1 MTIAHHHHKLLY
13 SLLVPLLVAGSAST
27 LPGLDDHS
35 AHAAAQKVTT
45 QTDKY
50 STPTSQPGFKK
61 LAKKYKTAIPIQ
73 VLGINDLHGGLETTG
88 TVKIGDQTYSD
99 VGTVARLGGS
109 LDQAQNQ
116 FKKTQHAKAANTF
129 RVEAGD
135 MVGASPANS
144 TLLAH
149 ESTMHTL
156 RAMKFQI
163 GTLGNHEFDHG
174 LGEYNRILKGNKPA
188 ANADSLVKAYP
199 HQASKINLVVAN
211 VVKKSNNKIPY
222 GYKPYT
228 IKTVKAHGKTA
239 KVGFIGIETTDL
251 PHLTLL
257 KNYQNYKILDEAK
270 TIAKYDKVLNK
281 KGVKAVVVMAHTG
294 IVSQDGK
301 TAGSAVDILNKVNKL
316 DKKNNVGLYVAGHS
330 HQYANATVGK
340 THVVQAVYTGKAY
353 NDTQGYINPK
363 TGKFIHLESHVY
375 PVLPAKANPKAKTN
389 AKVAAIVKDA
399 DKRVAPKVNAVIGK
413 AATNEPITGRNN
425 NSKTME
431 NAAGELV
438 VDAQRYEAQKNG
450 TKPDFAMTNNG
461 GVRADLAVAN
471 NGDITWG
478 AAVAVQPFGNI
489 LQVVEMTGQQI
500 KDALNQQY
508 DENQAFY
515 LQISGLKYT
524 YTDNNDAKQPYKV
537 VDIKKD
543 DGTPVS
549 MTATYR
555 VVINDFLHGGGDNF
569 YAFKDTPIKA
579 SIGSDTDVF
588 VQYFKDMAAANTPVK
603 APTLDRKVY
612 QPAGSVVAT
621 STQPV
626 TQVQVALG

>member
-1 MTIAHHHHKLLY
+1 M
-13 SLLVPLLVAGSAST
+13 PLLVAGSAT
-27 LPGLDDHS
+27 ALPGLGDHS
-35 AHAAAQKVTT
+35 AQAAAQKVTT

-88 TVKIGDQTYSD
+88 TVKIGDATYSD

-199 HQASKINLVVAN
+199 HQASNINLVVAN

-257 KNYQNYKILDEAK
+257 KNYQDYKILDEAK
-270 TIAKYDKVLNK
+270 TIAKYDKILNK

-294 IVSQDGK
+294 ISSQDGK
-301 TAGSAVDILNKVNKL
+301 TAGSAVDILNKVNQL

-353 NDTQGYINPK
+353 NDTQGYINAK
-363 TGKFIHLESHVY
+363 TGKFMHLESHVY

-450 TKPDFAMTNNG
+450 TNPDFAMTNNG
-461 GVRADLAVAN
+461 GVRSDLAVTK

-515 LQISGLKYT
+515 LQISGLTYT

-555 VVINDFLHGGGDNF
+555 VVINDFLHGAGDNF

-626 TQVQVALG
+626 NQVQVALG

>member
-1 MTIAHHHHKLLY
+1 MTIVRKHKFLY
-13 SLLVPLLVAGSAST
+13 GLLVPLLIVGGTTAFSEWGGT
-27 LPGLDDHS
+27 DVQ
-35 AHAAAQKVTT
+35 AAKVTT

-50 STPTSQPGFKK
+50 SVPTSQPGFKK
-61 LAKKYKTAIPIQ
+61 VAKKYQKAIPVQ

-88 TVKIGDQTYSD
+88 TVVIGGKTYSD

-109 LDQAQNQ
+109 LNQAQNQ
-116 FKKTQHAKAANTF
+116 FKKSQHVKAANTF

-149 ESTMHTL
+149 ESTMHSL
-156 RAMKFQI
+156 RAMKFQL

-174 LGEYNRILKGNKPA
+174 LGEFNRILKGNKPA
-188 ANADSLVKAYP
+188 ADADALVKAYP
-199 HQASKINLVVAN
+199 HQSSNINLVVAN

-228 IKTVKAHGKTA
+228 IKTIKAHGKKA

-257 KNYQNYKILDEAK
+257 KNYQDYKILDEAK
-270 TIAKYDKVLNK
+270 TIAKYDKILNK

-294 IVSQDGK
+294 VSTQDGK
-301 TAGSAVDILNKVNKL
+301 TAGSAVDILNNVNKI

-353 NDTQGYINPK
+353 NDTQGYVNAK
-363 TGKFIHLESHVY
+363 TGKFMHLESHVY
-375 PVLPAKANPKAKTN
+375 PVLPAKANPKAKSN

-399 DKRVAPKVNAVIGK
+399 DKRVAPKVSAVIGK
-413 AATNEPITGRNN
+413 AATSDPISGRNGT
-425 NSKTME
+425 SKTME

-438 VDAQRYEAQKNG
+438 VDGQRYEAEKNG

-461 GVRADLAVAN
+461 GVRADLAVTK

-524 YTDNNDAKQPYKV
+524 YTDNQDAKQPYKV
-537 VDIKKD
+537 VEMTKD

-549 MTATYR
+549 MTGTYR

-588 VQYFKDMAAANTPVK
+588 VQYFKDMAADKQLIK
-603 APTLDRKVY
+603 APILNRKVY
-612 QPAGSVVAT
+612 QPAGSVVKMN
-621 STQPV
+621 TQPV